1 MSLVA
6 STKKAAMAQRKNL
19 AQAAGGQLWAKAA
32 ESIGEE
38 IEGLTNWAA
47 EKFDWEENK
56 TAWESFEEGQKYAG
70 VSDEEKLTAG
80 KGGRGKLRKMFYKP
94 EQVHKDK
101 KITADGREF
110 TSQQMT
116 QLGALVSSDQR
127 AIYEQ
132 IAGGKLA
139 EAYSSAA
146 PEVSILDQPNSPM
159 FEHLYKTEKGFAG
172 DYHEAARQERDTK
185 EDSMKLGLSLP
196 AEGLKPNSDKRG
208 WSFNSKA
215 PTQEEISKKA
225 SEGLNQMSKEAM
237 EKMDLKSVQKSINE
251 AKNKI
256 GGEFSD
262 WGKNYY
268 QLMSEGT
275 SQETGQS
282 YFDALVSRRNTLQ
295 ATGDK
300 ELGS

>member
-1 MSLVA
+1 MSLVS

-38 IEGLTNWAA
+38 VEGLTNWAS

-80 KGGRGKLRKMFYKP
+80 KGGRGKLRQMFYKP
-94 EQVHKDK
+94 EQVHKGK

-146 PEVSILDQPNSPM
+146 PEVSILDQPKSPI
-159 FEHLYKTEKGFAG
+159 FEHLYKTEKGFVVNI
-172 DYHEAARQERDTK
+172 
-185 EDSMKLGLSLP
+185 LIP
-196 AEGLKPNSDKRG
+196 LK
-208 WSFNSKA
+208 
-215 PTQEEISKKA
+215 
-225 SEGLNQMSKEAM
+225 
-237 EKMDLKSVQKSINE
+237 
-251 AKNKI
+251 
-256 GGEFSD
+256 
-262 WGKNYY
+262 
-268 QLMSEGT
+268 
-275 SQETGQS
+275 
-282 YFDALVSRRNTLQ
+282 
-295 ATGDK
+295 
-300 ELGS
+300 